1 MYQLH
6 TPDYKTVHANAVYGY
21 LQEFMTRTKGLEDRL
36 MAANREKEL
45 LEGEAARMPGNGRTL
60 AERNRKRAVE
70 TQLGSLG
77 REIGTI
83 RMNLKQMG
91 ALRL

>member
-1 MYQLH
+1 M
-6 TPDYKTVHANAVYGY
+6 HAHNGRRMD
-21 LQEFMTRTKGLEDRL
+21 LCFQEFMSKTKGLEDRL
-36 MAANREKEL
+36 MEANQEKEL
-45 LEGEAARMPGNGRTL
+45 LEGEAARMHGNGRSL
-60 AERNRKRAVE
+60 AERNRKQAVDAR
-70 TQLGSLG
+70 LGLLG